1 VKIAITA
8 PSYQAPDGVY
18 IDPATG
24 QTGVVHTYYRGVPTT
39 KVATFHIH

>member
-1 VKIAITA
+1 MKIAITA

-24 QTGVVHTYYRGVPTT
+24 QTGVVHTYHRGVPTT